1 MKYLLSTLSIFL
13 LTITLN
19 TATAQEFKAVVNK
32 ANAAESISKEDLSKI
47 FLKEQTKWA
56 DGTAITPIDL
66 KAQSATRVAFSLE
79 VHGRSVGAIRSHWQQ
94 AAFSGAGTAPLER
107 SSDTDVIE
115 FVKAN
120 PGAVGYVSAAADISE
135 VKELAIQ

>member
-1 MKYLLSTLSIFL
+1 LRAPIAFFIYLVY
-13 LTITLN
+13 
-19 TATAQEFKAVVNK
+19 Q
-32 ANAAESISKEDLSKI
+32 KI
-47 FLKEQTKWA
+47 FLKEETKWS

-79 VHGRSVGAIRSHWQQ
+79 VHGRSVGAIRSYWQQ

-120 PGAVGYVSAAADISE
+120 PGAVGYVSSTTETSE
-135 VKELAIQ
+135 VKDIKIE